1 MRVRASVGVA
11 VIACLALTAGG
22 CSSSSEDAGEGDPS
36 PGATDTGPPA
46 TSETSSA
53 PGTTE
58 TAATTTGAAPTLDSP
73 RIARAAAPFAETPD
87 LVVGRGDDADD
98 VAIHPS
104 GFVIGTS
111 KNGDGGLEVYDLDAA
126 RLQWL
131 QLGETNNVDLRGATV
146 VSSNRSDDAVDILVF
161 DGGRLEYERSFPVPF
176 EPYGICLYRDTVIVT
191 ANEEE
196 RVEQYSLAG
205 RRLRRLAS
213 ITSQSEGCVADEERG
228 VLYVAEEDRG
238 IWRFDADP
246 EASPAGT
253 LVDGVG
259 PHLDSDVEGLAL
271 AGRFLIASSQGDSTY
286 AVYRDDEFVASFEIP
301 DTAEV
306 DGADG
311 TDGLAAEPGLDLLVV
326 HDADNAGGRS
336 SNYKY
341 VRLSDVFRR

>member
-1 MRVRASVGVA
+1 MRVRASVGV
-11 VIACLALTAGG
+11 VIACLALAAGG
-22 CSSSSEDAGEGDPS
+22 CSSSSENAGEAEPS
-36 PGATDTGPPA
+36 PGATDTTSSPA
-46 TSETSSA
+46 TSET

-58 TAATTTGAAPTLDSP
+58 TSAATTGTGPSVRIGPT
-73 RIARAAAPFAETPD
+73 AAPFTETPD

-98 VAIHPS
+98 AAIHPS

-111 KNGDGGLEVYDLDAA
+111 KNGRGGLEVYDLDAA

-131 QLGETNNVDLRGATV
+131 QLGETNNVDLRGSIV
-146 VSSNRSDDAVDILVF
+146 VSSNRSDDAVDILAF
-161 DGGRLEYERSFPVPF
+161 EGGRLEHVRSFPVPF

-191 ANEEE
+191 ANEED
-196 RVEQYSLAG
+196 RVEQYSLEG
-205 RRLRRLAS
+205 RRLRRLDS

-246 EASPAGT
+246 DASPTGA

-271 AGRFLIASSQGDSTY
+271 AGPFLIASSQGDSTY
-286 AVYRDDEFVASFEIP
+286 AVYRDDEFVGSFRIP
-301 DTAEV
+301 EAGEV

-326 HDADNAGGRS
+326 HDAENADGRS

-341 VRLSDVFRR
+341 VRLSDVFRG